1 MSKKKKKPYYPNN
14 WSAIKECH
22 DSFFFPIPFDEFM
35 EWKIFGYEI
44 PSSID
49 SIIRE
54 HNLETGKV
62 TEYVYRTIDGGKKR
76 ARRIMEEGK
85 SEFVVC
91 THDQVH
97 HVYPEITQEEE
108 ENYDPFN

>member
-1 MSKKKKKPYYPNN
+1 MAKKKKKPDFPNN
-14 WSAIKECH
+14 WEAIKDCH
-22 DSFFFPIPFDEFM
+22 DSFFSPIPFDEFM
-35 EWKIFGYEI
+35 DWKIFGYEI

-76 ARRIMEEGK
+76 AKRIMDEGK

-97 HVYPEITQEEE
+97 HVYPETTEYKEDDYE
-108 ENYDPFN
+108 PFA